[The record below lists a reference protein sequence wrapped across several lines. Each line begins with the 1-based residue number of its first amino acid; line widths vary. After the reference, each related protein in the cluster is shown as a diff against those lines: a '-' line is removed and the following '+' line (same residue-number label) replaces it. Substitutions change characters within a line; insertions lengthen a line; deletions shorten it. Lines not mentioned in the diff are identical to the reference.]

1 MKFKQLIVFSAL
13 TGAAAAG
20 PEGDRPTLGSI
31 PEWLDLDGDGVI
43 SEAERQSWIESRREA
58 SKKMFH
64 MWDEDEDGSVNEDE
78 REAGIAALR
87 GKVQEKR
94 SELFLK
100 IAGEEGELSL
110 EEFASGHPMS
120 RLPEVLVGRMFDHL
134 DADDDGIVTED
145 EFLGSL
151 GHRAGGRGRG
161 NPGSK
166 GKGDGDDSGDDG
178 TGDDGTGDDGTG
190 DDGTGDDGTG
200 DDGTGDDGTGD
211 DGTGDDSPTTGG
223 E

>member
-1 MKFKQLIVFSAL
+1 MKFKQLIAFSAL

-43 SEAERQSWIESRREA
+43 SEAERQSWIESRRKA
-58 SKKMFH
+58 AKKMFH

-87 GKVQEKR
+87 GRVQEKR

-100 IAGEEGELSL
+100 IAGEEGELTL
-110 EEFASGHPMS
+110 EEFASGDPMS
-120 RLPEVLVGRMFDHL
+120 RLPELLVGRMFDHL
-134 DADDDGIVTED
+134 DADDDGIVTEE

-151 GHRAGGRGRG
+151 GHRVGGPGRG
-161 NPGSK
+161 NPGGR
-166 GKGDGDDSGDDG
+166 GKGDGGDPNYDGDSGDDSGDDG
-178 TGDDGTGDDGTG
+178 TGDGD
-190 DDGTGDDGTG
+190 
-200 DDGTGDDGTGD
+200 
-211 DGTGDDSPTTGG
+211 PTAGG

>member
-1 MKFKQLIVFSAL
+1 MKFKKLIAFSAL
-13 TGAAAAG
+13 TSVAAAG

-58 SKKMFH
+58 AKKMFH
-64 MWDEDEDGSVNEDE
+64 MWDEDEDGDVSDDE

-100 IAGEEGELSL
+100 IAGEEGELTL

-120 RLPEVLVGRMFDHL
+120 RLPEALVARMFGHL

-151 GHRAGGRGRG
+151 GHRAGGLGRG
-161 NPGSK
+161 NPG
-166 GKGDGDDSGDDG
+166 GNGNGDGDDSDDDDGSGDDG
-178 TGDDGTGDDGTG
+178 TGDDGTGDD
-190 DDGTGDDGTG
+190 D
-200 DDGTGDDGTGD
+200 
-211 DGTGDDSPTTGG
+211 PTTGG

>member
-1 MKFKQLIVFSAL
+1 MKFKQLIAFSLL
-13 TGAAAAG
+13 TGAAVAG

-58 SKKMFH
+58 AKKMFH

-87 GKVQEKR
+87 GRVQEKR

-100 IAGEEGELSL
+100 IAGEDGELTL

-120 RLPEVLVGRMFDHL
+120 RLPELLVGRMFDHL
-134 DADDDGIVTED
+134 DADDDGIVTEE

-151 GHRAGGRGRG
+151 GHRVGGPGRG
-161 NPGSK
+161 NPGGKGK
-166 GKGDGDDSGDDG
+166 GKGDGGDSGDDG
-178 TGDDGTGDDGTG
+178 TGDGD
-190 DDGTGDDGTG
+190 
-200 DDGTGDDGTGD
+200 
-211 DGTGDDSPTTGG
+211 PTTGG